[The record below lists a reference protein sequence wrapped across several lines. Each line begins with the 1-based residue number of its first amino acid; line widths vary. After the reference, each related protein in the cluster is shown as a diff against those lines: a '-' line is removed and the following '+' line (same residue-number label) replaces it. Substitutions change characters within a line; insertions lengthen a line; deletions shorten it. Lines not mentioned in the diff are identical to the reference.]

1 MSTIKVDTVQ
11 SSGGGAVTLTQQQAT
26 KHWVNYDAVDST
38 VDGSF
43 NQSSLTDHRTGDF
56 TTIFTNNFSSA
67 TDRCHFASAI
77 NSTNG
82 GAARVSGSNR
92 CGVGA
97 NLGHLQSDSSMS
109 APSTSQIQFYTGFHS
124 DGSNNGEHD
133 DLSASYCMTIGDLA

>member
-1 MSTIKVDTVQ
+1 VSTIKVDTVQ

-56 TTIFTNNFSSA
+56 TSIFTNNFTSG
-67 TDRCHFASAI
+67 TNKCHFASAI
-77 NSTNG
+77 NSTSG
-82 GAARVSGSNR
+82 GADRVSGETR
-92 CGVGA
+92 CGVNA
-97 NLGHLQSDSSMS
+97 NLGHVQSDASMS
-109 APSTSQIQFYTGFHS
+109 ALSTSQIQFFTGFGANAS
-124 DGSNNGEHD
+124 EAGSED

>member
-1 MSTIKVDTVQ
+1 MSTIKVDTIQ
-11 SSGGGAVTLTQQQAT
+11 TRGGGAVTLTQQQAT

-56 TTIFTNNFSSA
+56 TSIFTNNFTSG
-67 TDRCHFASAI
+67 TNKCHFASAI
-77 NSTNG
+77 NSTSG
-82 GAARVSGSNR
+82 GADRVSGENR

-97 NLGHLQSDSSMS
+97 NLGHVQQDTSMS

-124 DGSNNGEHD
+124 DGSNNGDAD
-133 DLSASYCMTIGDLA
+133 DLSASYCMTLGDLA